1 MNDINPRPR
10 LNRLGLFASVLA
22 IIIGA
27 LLLIRPSIQAPTVVA
42 APTKSATGLIGPAG
56 KTVQA
61 GDVAPDFELA
71 TLDGQLIK
79 LSNLKGQPVL
89 VNFWATWCGPCKE
102 EMPLIVAAYAA
113 HQAEGLRV
121 LAIDTTA
128 FDDVQDV
135 KKFVANYQM
144 TFDVLL
150 DVDDS
155 VGTGWNTLG
164 LPSSYFIDR
173 TGKIVAVNIG
183 QMTASELNAS
193 LKLILSN

>member
-1 MNDINPRPR
+1 MIDINPRRR
-10 LNRLGLFASVLA
+10 LNFLGLFASILA
-22 IIIGA
+22 IMIGA
-27 LLLIRPSIQAPTVVA
+27 LLLIRSSIQAQTVVA
-42 APTKSATGLIGPAG
+42 VSTKSSTGLIGPAG

-61 GDVAPDFELA
+61 GDMAPDFELA
-71 TLDGQLIK
+71 TLDGRTIK
-79 LSNLKGQPVL
+79 LSDLRGQPVL

-102 EMPLIVAAYAA
+102 EMPLIVAAYTA
-113 HQAEGLRV
+113 HTAEGLRV

-150 DVDDS
+150 DMDDS

-173 TGKIVAVNIG
+173 MGKVVSVRIG
-183 QMTASELNAS
+183 QMSAQELSDS
-193 LKLILSN
+193 LKMILSD

>member
-1 MNDINPRPR
+1 MIDINSRRR
-10 LNRLGLFASVLA
+10 LNFLGLSASVLA

-42 APTKSATGLIGPAG
+42 VPTKSSTGLIGPAG
-56 KTVQA
+56 KTVRA
-61 GDVAPDFELA
+61 GDMAPDFELA
-71 TLDGQLIK
+71 TLDGQIIK
-79 LSNLKGQPVL
+79 LSDLKGQPVL

-102 EMPLIVAAYAA
+102 EMPLIVDAYAA
-113 HQAEGLRV
+113 HQANGLRV

-150 DVDDS
+150 DMDDS

-173 TGKIVAVNIG
+173 TGKVVVVNIG
-183 QMTASELNAS
+183 QMTASELHAS

>member
-1 MNDINPRPR
+1 MIDINRRRR
-10 LNRLGLFASVLA
+10 LNFLGLFASILA
-22 IIIGA
+22 IMIGA
-27 LLLIRPSIQAPTVVA
+27 LLLIRSSIQAQTVVA
-42 APTKSATGLIGPAG
+42 VSTKSSTGLIGPAG

-61 GDVAPDFELA
+61 GDMAPDFELA
-71 TLDGQLIK
+71 TLDERTIK
-79 LSNLKGQPVL
+79 LSDLRGQPVL

-102 EMPLIVAAYAA
+102 EMPLIVAASAA
-113 HQAEGLRV
+113 HTAEGLRV

-150 DVDDS
+150 DMDDS

-173 TGKIVAVNIG
+173 MGKVVSVRIG
-183 QMTASELNAS
+183 QMSAQELSDS
-193 LKLILSN
+193 LKMILSD